1 MSVRLNYDFG
11 CLRKTQNRELENVSA
26 EHLSLLLSPLQN
38 SKSNNNF
45 MYLTWATK
53 TTTTTK
59 AKAKAKATKAAK
71 GTTSSRVL
79 EWLL

>member
-1 MSVRLNYDFG
+1 MTL
-11 CLRKTQNRELENVSA
+11 LPPQNQKPRVGKRERGTFIIT
-26 EHLSLLLSPLQN
+26 LSPLQN

-59 AKAKAKATKAAK
+59 AKAKATKAAK

>member
-53 TTTTTK
+53 ATTTK
-59 AKAKAKATKAAK
+59 KAKAKATKAAK